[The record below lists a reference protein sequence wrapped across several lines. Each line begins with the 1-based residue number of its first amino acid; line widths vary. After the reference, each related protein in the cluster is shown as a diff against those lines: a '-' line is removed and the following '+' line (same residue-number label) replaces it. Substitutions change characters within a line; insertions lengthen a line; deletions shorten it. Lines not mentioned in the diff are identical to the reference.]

1 MRKLRQI
8 QAFLKRSSMLH
19 RFVPTEDLLIN
30 MWEKNDSGDA
40 VNQAEK
46 RIIKRDRKLKTMQG
60 CM

>member
-1 MRKLRQI
+1 
-8 QAFLKRSSMLH
+8 MLH